1 MGGKA
6 GKILPLVAMAVAA
19 YFTGGAALAATA
31 AQTAGTTATAMAG
44 SVAAG
49 GAPIGA
55 LYAAEASMMAN
66 AAAATA
72 LQNATLAWAGA
83 SAVSGVAGAAANA
96 QAQKQALAIEAEQ
109 RRVQQLGDKLSI
121 TQGEASVQNRLKR
134 VLAAQTVAFNARGI
148 DPGSGSPLAMQEGA
162 YQEARADLGVLAT
175 RRQLADIGGT
185 LNAASF
191 ANRRSAINRQ
201 FGQSL
206 AGSLLSFGHG
216 VNSRL
221 SPAARQS

>member
-44 SVAAG
+44 SLSSAG
-49 GAPIGA
+49 LA
-55 LYAAEASMMAN
+55 AAEASMMAQ

-83 SAVSGVAGAAANA
+83 SAVGGVAGAAANA

-109 RRVQQLGDKLSI
+109 RRVQQLGDTLSI

-148 DPGSGSPLAMQEGA
+148 DPGAGSPLAVQEGA
-162 YQEARADLGVLAT
+162 YQEAKDDLGVLAT

-206 AGSLLSFGHG
+206 AGSLLSFGRG
-216 VNSRL
+216 VTKAMHPVRED
-221 SPAARQS
+221 